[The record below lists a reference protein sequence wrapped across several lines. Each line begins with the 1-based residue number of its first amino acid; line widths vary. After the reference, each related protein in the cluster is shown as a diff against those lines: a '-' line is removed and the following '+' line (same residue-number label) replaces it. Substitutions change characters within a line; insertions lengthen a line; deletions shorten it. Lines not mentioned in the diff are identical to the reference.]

1 MVYEIKLSSP
11 KDVQALNDAALDYDG
26 KLTVNCGST
35 IVDAKSILALF
46 ALIGRKNIK
55 LVAPDHE
62 NPNKFAEIV
71 KKIVN

>member
-1 MVYEIKLSSP
+1 MVHEIQLNSP
-11 KDVQALNDAALDYDG
+11 KDVELLNDIAFDYDG

-55 LVAPDHE
+55 LVTPDHE
-62 NPNKFAEIV
+62 NPNKFAKIV
-71 KKIVN
+71 KRIG